1 MKKLLA
7 TAFLALTFYASNA
20 QEINFVEYDLENG
33 LHVILHQDNSA
44 PVVSTSVMYLVGSKE
59 EDKGKT
65 GFAHFFEHVLF
76 TGSKNIKE
84 GEWDKIVNAN
94 GGFYNAN
101 TGHDRTYYFNNFPSN
116 KLELTLWIESER
128 MLHPIIT
135 EKAIKTQQE
144 VVKEEKRLRE
154 NQPYGNLFN
163 VVSENLFKVHPYNNF
178 IIGSMDDL
186 SSASVD
192 YYLEFNKKFHVPNNA
207 ALVVAGD
214 IDIEKTRE
222 MIKKYFS
229 DIPRGIDIPRD
240 YPMEEEIT
248 SAIKVESFDKNIQI
262 PAYLLGYRTP
272 GHNEREAYVMEMIS
286 IYLSSGQSSKLYKR
300 IVDENKLALQISS
313 QNLSLEDYGVYFIF
327 SLPMGDTTM
336 ETILS
341 EIDSEI
347 ELMQTDLISE
357 KDFQKIQN
365 IIENRFVSSN
375 STMSGIGNSL
385 AHNYF
390 FHDST
395 NHINTELDIYKSI
408 SKEEIR
414 MVAKKLLGK
423 NQRLELKYLP
433 ENE

>member
-1 MKKLLA
+1 MKKILTQL
-7 TAFLALTFYASNA
+7 FLVLGFFASNA
-20 QEINFVEYDLENG
+20 QEIDFVEYDLENG

-44 PVVSTSVMYLVGSKE
+44 PVISTSVMYLVGSKE

-154 NQPYGNLFN
+154 NQPYGNIFQ

-178 IIGSMDDL
+178 IIGSMEDL
-186 SSASVD
+186 SSASID

-214 IDIEKTRE
+214 IDIEKTKE

-229 DIPRGIDIPRD
+229 DIPRGIDVPRE

-248 SAIKVESFDKNIQI
+248 STIKVESFDKNIQI

-272 GHNEREAYVMEMIS
+272 GHNEREAYVLEMIS
-286 IYLSSGQSSKLYKR
+286 IYLSSGQSSRLYKR
-300 IVDENKLALQISS
+300 IVDEKKLALQISS
-313 QNLSLEDYGVYFIF
+313 QNLSLEDYGIYFIF
-327 SLPMGDTTM
+327 SLPMGDTKM
-336 ETILS
+336 DTIVS

-347 ELMQTDLISE
+347 ELMQTDLISD

-375 STMSGIGNSL
+375 STVAGIGNSL

-390 FHDST
+390 FHDT
-395 NHINTELDIYKSI
+395 TDHINTELDIYRSI

-414 MVAKKLLGK
+414 EVAKRLLGK

>member
-1 MKKLLA
+1 MKKILA
-7 TAFLALTFYASNA
+7 TALLALSFYASNA

-44 PVVSTSVMYLVGSKE
+44 PVISTSVMYLVGSKE
-59 EDKGKT
+59 EDIGKT

-94 GGFYNAN
+94 GGSYNAN
-101 TGHDRTYYFNNFPSN
+101 TGHDRTYYYNNFPSN

-154 NQPYGNLFN
+154 NQPYGNLYQ
-163 VVSENLFKVHPYNNF
+163 VVSDNLFKVHPYNNF

-186 SSASVD
+186 SSATVD

-207 ALVVAGD
+207 VLVITGD
-214 IDIEKTRE
+214 IEIENTKK
-222 MIKKYFS
+222 MVKKYFS

-240 YPMEEEIT
+240 YPVEEEIT
-248 SAIKVESFDKNIQI
+248 NAIKIESFDKNIQI

-286 IYLSSGQSSKLYKR
+286 IYLSGGQSSKLYKR
-300 IVDENKLALQISS
+300 IVDEEKLALQISS

-327 SLPMGDTTM
+327 SLPMGETTM
-336 ETILS
+336 RTIVS
-341 EIDSEI
+341 EIDEEI
-347 ELMQTDLISE
+347 ELMQTDLISD

-375 STMSGIGNSL
+375 STVAVIGNSL

-414 MVAKKLLGK
+414 EVAKRLLGK

>member
-1 MKKLLA
+1 MNRILA

-20 QEINFVEYDLENG
+20 QKIDFIEYDLENG

-44 PVVSTSVMYLVGSKE
+44 PVISTSVMYLVGSKE

-101 TGHDRTYYFNNFPSN
+101 TGHDRTYYFNDFPSN

-154 NQPYGNLFN
+154 NQPYGNLFQ

-214 IDIEKTRE
+214 IDIKKTKE
-222 MIKKYFS
+222 MINKYFS

-262 PAYLLGYRTP
+262 PAYLLAYRTP

-286 IYLSSGQSSKLYKR
+286 IYLSGGQSSKLYKK
-300 IVDENKLALQISS
+300 IVDEKKLALQISS
-313 QNLSLEDYGVYFIF
+313 QNLSLEDYSVYFIF
-327 SLPMGDTTM
+327 SLPMGETNM
-336 ETILS
+336 ETILN

-347 ELMQTDLISE
+347 ELMQTDLISD

-375 STMSGIGNSL
+375 STVAGIGNSL

-395 NHINTELDIYKSI
+395 NHINTELGIYKSI

-414 MVAKKLLGK
+414 EVAQRLLGK

>member
-1 MKKLLA
+1 MKKILTQL
-7 TAFLALTFYASNA
+7 FLVLGFFVSNA
-20 QEINFVEYDLENG
+20 QEIDFVEYDLENG

-44 PVVSTSVMYLVGSKE
+44 PVISTSVMYLVGSKE

-154 NQPYGNLFN
+154 NQPYGNIFQ

-178 IIGSMDDL
+178 IIGSMEDL
-186 SSASVD
+186 SSASID

-214 IDIEKTRE
+214 IDIEKTKE

-229 DIPRGIDIPRD
+229 DIPRGIDVPRD

-248 SAIKVESFDKNIQI
+248 STIKVESFDKNIQI

-272 GHNEREAYVMEMIS
+272 GHNEREAYVLEMIS
-286 IYLSSGQSSKLYKR
+286 IYLSSGQSSRLYKR
-300 IVDENKLALQISS
+300 IVDEKKLALQISS
-313 QNLSLEDYGVYFIF
+313 QNLSLEDYGIYFIF
-327 SLPMGDTTM
+327 SLPMGDTKM
-336 ETILS
+336 DTIVS

-347 ELMQTDLISE
+347 ELMQTDLISD

-375 STMSGIGNSL
+375 STVAGIGNSL

-390 FHDST
+390 FHDT
-395 NHINTELDIYKSI
+395 TDHINTELDIYRSI

-414 MVAKKLLGK
+414 EVAKRLLGK

>member
-1 MKKLLA
+1 MRNIF
-7 TAFLALTFYASNA
+7 TITFTTISFIALNS
-20 QEINFVEYDLENG
+20 QQIEFVEYDLDNG

-101 TGHDRTYYFNNFPSN
+101 TGHDRTYYFNDFPSN

-154 NQPYGNLFN
+154 NQPYGNLFQ
-163 VVSENLFKVHPYNNF
+163 VVSENIFKVHPYNNF
-178 IIGSMDDL
+178 IIGSMEDL

-214 IDIEKTRE
+214 IDIEKTKE

-229 DIPRGIDIPRD
+229 DIPRGIDVPRE
-240 YPMEEEIT
+240 YPMEDEIT
-248 SAIKVESFDKNIQI
+248 STIKVESFDKNIQI

-272 GHNEREAYVMEMIS
+272 GHNEREAYVLEMIS
-286 IYLSSGQSSKLYKR
+286 IYLSSGQSSRLYKR
-300 IVDENKLALQISS
+300 IVDEKKLALQISS
-313 QNLSLEDYGVYFIF
+313 QNLSLEDYGIYFIF
-327 SLPMGDTTM
+327 SLPMGDTKM
-336 ETILS
+336 DTIVS

-347 ELMQTDLISE
+347 ELMQTDLISD

-375 STMSGIGNSL
+375 STVAGIGNSL

-390 FHDST
+390 FHDTT
-395 NHINTELDIYKSI
+395 NHINTELDIYRSI

-414 MVAKKLLGK
+414 EVAKRLLGK

>member
-1 MKKLLA
+1 MNRILA

-20 QEINFVEYDLENG
+20 QKIDFIEYDLENG

-101 TGHDRTYYFNNFPSN
+101 TGHDRTYYFNDFPSN

-154 NQPYGNLFN
+154 NQPYGNLFQ

-214 IDIEKTRE
+214 IDIKKTKE
-222 MIKKYFS
+222 MINKYFS

-262 PAYLLGYRTP
+262 PAYLLAYRTP

-286 IYLSSGQSSKLYKR
+286 IYLSGGQSSKLYKK
-300 IVDENKLALQISS
+300 IVDEKKLALQISS
-313 QNLSLEDYGVYFIF
+313 QNLSLEDYSVYFIF
-327 SLPMGDTTM
+327 SLPMGETNM
-336 ETILS
+336 ETILN

-347 ELMQTDLISE
+347 ELMQTDLISD

-375 STMSGIGNSL
+375 STVAGIGNSL

-395 NHINTELDIYKSI
+395 NHINTELSIYKSI

-414 MVAKKLLGK
+414 EVAQRLLGK

>member
-1 MKKLLA
+1 MKKILA
-7 TAFLALTFYASNA
+7 TALLALSFYASNA

-44 PVVSTSVMYLVGSKE
+44 PVISTSVMYLVGSKE
-59 EDKGKT
+59 EDIGKT

-94 GGFYNAN
+94 GGSYNAN
-101 TGHDRTYYFNNFPSN
+101 TGHDRTYYYNNFPSN

-154 NQPYGNLFN
+154 NQPYGNLYQ
-163 VVSENLFKVHPYNNF
+163 VVSDNLFKVHPYNNF

-186 SSASVD
+186 SSATVD

-207 ALVVAGD
+207 VLVIAGD
-214 IDIEKTRE
+214 IEIENTKE
-222 MIKKYFS
+222 MVKKYFS

-240 YPMEEEIT
+240 YPVEEEIT
-248 SAIKVESFDKNIQI
+248 NAIKIESFDKNIQI

-286 IYLSSGQSSKLYKR
+286 IYLSGGQSSKLYKR
-300 IVDENKLALQISS
+300 IVDEEKLALQISS

-327 SLPMGDTTM
+327 SLPMGETTM
-336 ETILS
+336 KTIVS
-341 EIDSEI
+341 EIDEEI
-347 ELMQTDLISE
+347 ELMQTDLISD

-375 STMSGIGNSL
+375 STVAGIGNSL

-414 MVAKKLLGK
+414 EVAKRLLGK

>member
-1 MKKLLA
+1 MNKILA

-20 QEINFVEYDLENG
+20 QKIDFIEYDLDNG

-154 NQPYGNLFN
+154 NQPYGNLFQ

-214 IDIEKTRE
+214 IDIEKTKE
-222 MIKKYFS
+222 MINKYFS

-262 PAYLLGYRTP
+262 PAYLLSYRTP

-286 IYLSSGQSSKLYKR
+286 IYLSGGQSSKLYKR
-300 IVDENKLALQISS
+300 IVDEKKLALQISS
-313 QNLSLEDYGVYFIF
+313 QNLSLEDYSVYFIF
-327 SLPMGDTTM
+327 SLPMGETNM

-347 ELMQTDLISE
+347 ELMQTDLISD
-357 KDFQKIQN
+357 KDFEKIQN

-375 STMSGIGNSL
+375 STVAGIGNSL

-414 MVAKKLLGK
+414 EVAQRLLGK

>member
-1 MKKLLA
+1 MNRILA

-20 QEINFVEYDLENG
+20 QKIDFIEYDLENG

-101 TGHDRTYYFNNFPSN
+101 TGHDRTYYFNDFPSN

-154 NQPYGNLFN
+154 NQPYGNLFQ

-214 IDIEKTRE
+214 IDIKKTKE
-222 MIKKYFS
+222 MINKYFS

-262 PAYLLGYRTP
+262 PAYLLAYRTP

-286 IYLSSGQSSKLYKR
+286 IYLSGGQSSKLYKK
-300 IVDENKLALQISS
+300 IVDEKKLALQISS
-313 QNLSLEDYGVYFIF
+313 QNLSLEDYSVYFIF
-327 SLPMGDTTM
+327 SLPMGETNM
-336 ETILS
+336 ETILN

-347 ELMQTDLISE
+347 ELMQTDLISD

-375 STMSGIGNSL
+375 STVAGIGNSL

-395 NHINTELDIYKSI
+395 NHINTELGIYKSI

-414 MVAKKLLGK
+414 EVAQRLLGK

>member
-1 MKKLLA
+1 MKKILA
-7 TAFLALTFYASNA
+7 TALLALSFYASNA
-20 QEINFVEYDLENG
+20 QEINFLEYDLENG
-33 LHVILHQDNSA
+33 LHVILHKDNSA
-44 PVVSTSVMYLVGSKE
+44 PVISTSVMYLVGSKE

-94 GGFYNAN
+94 GGSYNAN
-101 TGHDRTYYFNNFPSN
+101 TGHDRTYYYNNFPSN
-116 KLELTLWIESER
+116 KLELTIWIESER

-154 NQPYGNLFN
+154 NQPYGNLFQ
-163 VVSENLFKVHPYNNF
+163 VVSDNLFKVHPYNNF

-186 SSASVD
+186 SSATVD

-207 ALVVAGD
+207 VLVIAGD
-214 IDIEKTRE
+214 IEIENTKE
-222 MIKKYFS
+222 MVKKYFS

-240 YPMEEEIT
+240 YPVEEEIT
-248 SAIKVESFDKNIQI
+248 NAIKIESFDKNIQI

-286 IYLSSGQSSKLYKR
+286 IYLSGGQSSKLYKR
-300 IVDENKLALQISS
+300 IVDEEKLALQISS

-327 SLPMGDTTM
+327 SLPMGETTM
-336 ETILS
+336 KTIVS
-341 EIDSEI
+341 EIDEEI
-347 ELMQTDLISE
+347 ELMQTDLISD

-375 STMSGIGNSL
+375 STVAGIGNSL

-414 MVAKKLLGK
+414 EVAKRLLGK

>member
-1 MKKLLA
+1 MKKILTQL
-7 TAFLALTFYASNA
+7 FLVLGFFVSNA
-20 QEINFVEYDLENG
+20 QEIDFVEYDLENG

-44 PVVSTSVMYLVGSKE
+44 PVISTSVMYLVGSKE

-154 NQPYGNLFN
+154 NQPYGNIFQ

-178 IIGSMDDL
+178 IIGSMEDL
-186 SSASVD
+186 SSASID

-214 IDIEKTRE
+214 IDIEKTKE

-229 DIPRGIDIPRD
+229 DIPRGIDVPRE

-248 SAIKVESFDKNIQI
+248 STIKVESFDKNIQI

-272 GHNEREAYVMEMIS
+272 GHNEREAYVLEMIS
-286 IYLSSGQSSKLYKR
+286 IYLSSGQSSRLYKR
-300 IVDENKLALQISS
+300 IVDEKKLALQISS
-313 QNLSLEDYGVYFIF
+313 QNLSLEDYGIYFIF
-327 SLPMGDTTM
+327 SLPMGDTKM
-336 ETILS
+336 DTIVS

-347 ELMQTDLISE
+347 ELMQTDLISD

-375 STMSGIGNSL
+375 STVAGIGNSL

-390 FHDST
+390 FHDT
-395 NHINTELDIYKSI
+395 TDHINTELDIYRSI

-414 MVAKKLLGK
+414 EVAKRLLGK

>member
-1 MKKLLA
+1 MRNIFTITL
-7 TAFLALTFYASNA
+7 TTISFIALNS
-20 QEINFVEYDLENG
+20 QQIEFVEYDLDNG

-101 TGHDRTYYFNNFPSN
+101 TGHDRTYYFNDFPSN

-154 NQPYGNLFN
+154 NQPYGNLFQ
-163 VVSENLFKVHPYNNF
+163 VVSENIFKVHPYNNF
-178 IIGSMDDL
+178 IIGSMEDL

-214 IDIEKTRE
+214 IDVEKTKE
-222 MIKKYFS
+222 MINKYFS
-229 DIPRGIDIPRD
+229 DIPRGIDVPRD
-240 YPMEEEIT
+240 YPVEEEIT

-262 PAYLLGYRTP
+262 PAYLLAYRTP
-272 GHNEREAYVMEMIS
+272 GHNEREAYIMEMIS
-286 IYLSSGQSSKLYKR
+286 IYLSGGESSKLYKR
-300 IVDENKLALQISS
+300 IVDEKKFALQIAS
-313 QNLSLEDYGVYFIF
+313 QNLSLEDYGMYFIF
-327 SLPMGDTTM
+327 SLPMGETDM
-336 ETILS
+336 ETIIN

-347 ELMQTDLISE
+347 EKMQTDLISD

-375 STMSGIGNSL
+375 STVAGIGNSL

-395 NHINTELDIYKSI
+395 NHINTELDIFKSI

-414 MVAKKLLGK
+414 EVAQRLLGK

>member
-1 MKKLLA
+1 MRNIF
-7 TAFLALTFYASNA
+7 TIALTTISFIALNS
-20 QEINFVEYDLENG
+20 QQIEFVEYDLDNG

-101 TGHDRTYYFNNFPSN
+101 TGHDRTYYFNDFPSN
-116 KLELTLWIESER
+116 KLELTLWLESER

-154 NQPYGNLFN
+154 NQPYGNLFQ
-163 VVSENLFKVHPYNNF
+163 VVSENIFKVHPYNNF
-178 IIGSMDDL
+178 IIGSMEDL

-214 IDIEKTRE
+214 IDIEKTKE
-222 MIKKYFS
+222 MINKYFS
-229 DIPRGIDIPRD
+229 DIPRGIDVPRD
-240 YPMEEEIT
+240 YPVEEEIT

-262 PAYLLGYRTP
+262 PAYLLAYRTP
-272 GHNEREAYVMEMIS
+272 GHNEREAYIMEMIS
-286 IYLSSGQSSKLYKR
+286 IYLSGGESSKLYKR
-300 IVDENKLALQISS
+300 IVDEKKFALQIAS
-313 QNLSLEDYGVYFIF
+313 QNLSLEDYGMYFIF
-327 SLPMGDTTM
+327 SLPMGETDM
-336 ETILS
+336 ETIIN

-347 ELMQTDLISE
+347 EKMQTDLISD

-375 STMSGIGNSL
+375 STVAGIGNSL

-395 NHINTELDIYKSI
+395 NHINTELDIFKSI

-414 MVAKKLLGK
+414 EVAQRLLGK

>member
-1 MKKLLA
+1 MNKILA

-20 QEINFVEYDLENG
+20 QKIDFIEYDLDNG

-154 NQPYGNLFN
+154 NQPYGNLFQ

-214 IDIEKTRE
+214 IDIEKTKE
-222 MIKKYFS
+222 MINKYFS

-286 IYLSSGQSSKLYKR
+286 IYLSGGQSSKLYKR
-300 IVDENKLALQISS
+300 IVDEKKLALQISS
-313 QNLSLEDYGVYFIF
+313 QNLSLEDYSVYFIF
-327 SLPMGDTTM
+327 SLPMGETNM

-347 ELMQTDLISE
+347 ELMQTDLISD
-357 KDFQKIQN
+357 KDFEKIQN

-375 STMSGIGNSL
+375 STVAGIGNSL

-390 FHDST
+390 FHEST

-414 MVAKKLLGK
+414 EVAQRLLGK

>member
-1 MKKLLA
+1 MNKILA

-20 QEINFVEYDLENG
+20 QKIDFIEYDLDNG

-154 NQPYGNLFN
+154 NQPYGNLFQ

-214 IDIEKTRE
+214 IDIENTKE
-222 MIKKYFS
+222 MINKYFS

-286 IYLSSGQSSKLYKR
+286 IYLSGGQSSKLYKR
-300 IVDENKLALQISS
+300 IVDEKKLALQISS
-313 QNLSLEDYGVYFIF
+313 QNLSLEDYSVYFIF
-327 SLPMGDTTM
+327 SLPMGETNM

-347 ELMQTDLISE
+347 ELMQTDLISD
-357 KDFQKIQN
+357 KDFEKIQN

-375 STMSGIGNSL
+375 STVAGIGNSL

-414 MVAKKLLGK
+414 EVAQRLLGK

>member
-1 MKKLLA
+1 MKKILA

-20 QEINFVEYDLENG
+20 QKIDFIEYDLDNG

-154 NQPYGNLFN
+154 NQPYGNLFQ

-214 IDIEKTRE
+214 IDIEKTKE
-222 MIKKYFS
+222 MINKYFS

-286 IYLSSGQSSKLYKR
+286 IYLSGGQSSKLYKR
-300 IVDENKLALQISS
+300 IVDEKKLALQISS
-313 QNLSLEDYGVYFIF
+313 QNLSLEDYSVYFIF
-327 SLPMGDTTM
+327 SLPMGETNM

-347 ELMQTDLISE
+347 ELMQTDLISD
-357 KDFQKIQN
+357 KDFEKIQN

-375 STMSGIGNSL
+375 STVAGIGNSL

-414 MVAKKLLGK
+414 EVAQRLLGK

>member
-1 MKKLLA
+1 MYKILA

-20 QEINFVEYDLENG
+20 QKINFIEYDLDNG

-76 TGSKNIKE
+76 TGSENIKE

-101 TGHDRTYYFNNFPSN
+101 TGHDRTYYFNDFPSN

-154 NQPYGNLFN
+154 NQPYGNLFQ

-214 IDIEKTRE
+214 IDIEKTKV

-286 IYLSSGQSSKLYKR
+286 IYLSGGQSSKLYKR
-300 IVDENKLALQISS
+300 IVDEKKLALQISS
-313 QNLSLEDYGVYFIF
+313 QNLSLEDYSVYFIF
-327 SLPMGDTTM
+327 SLPMGETKM
-336 ETILS
+336 ETILN

-347 ELMQTDLISE
+347 ELMQTDLISD
-357 KDFQKIQN
+357 KDFEKIQN

-375 STMSGIGNSL
+375 STVAGIGNSL

-395 NHINTELDIYKSI
+395 NHINTELDVYKSI
-408 SKEEIR
+408 TKEEIR
-414 MVAKKLLGK
+414 EVAQKLLGK

>member
-1 MKKLLA
+1 MRNIL
-7 TAFLALTFYASNA
+7 TITFSAFSFIALNS
-20 QEINFVEYDLENG
+20 QQIEFVEYDLDNG

-101 TGHDRTYYFNNFPSN
+101 TGHDRTYYFNDFPSN

-154 NQPYGNLFN
+154 NQPYGNLFQ
-163 VVSENLFKVHPYNNF
+163 VVSENIFKVHPYNNF
-178 IIGSMDDL
+178 IIGSMEDL

-214 IDIEKTRE
+214 IDIEKTKE
-222 MIKKYFS
+222 MINKYFS
-229 DIPRGIDIPRD
+229 DIPRGIDVPRD
-240 YPMEEEIT
+240 YPVEEEIT

-262 PAYLLGYRTP
+262 PAYLLAYRTP
-272 GHNEREAYVMEMIS
+272 GHNEREAYIMEMIS
-286 IYLSSGQSSKLYKR
+286 IYLSGGESSKLYKR
-300 IVDENKLALQISS
+300 IVDEKKFALQIAS
-313 QNLSLEDYGVYFIF
+313 QNLSLEDYGMYFIF
-327 SLPMGDTTM
+327 SLPMGETDM
-336 ETILS
+336 ETIIN

-347 ELMQTDLISE
+347 EKMQTDLISD

-375 STMSGIGNSL
+375 STVAGIGNSL

-395 NHINTELDIYKSI
+395 NHINTELDIFKSI

-414 MVAKKLLGK
+414 EVAQRLLGK

>member
-1 MKKLLA
+1 MKKILTQL
-7 TAFLALTFYASNA
+7 FLVLGFFASNA
-20 QEINFVEYDLENG
+20 QEIDFVEYDLENG

-44 PVVSTSVMYLVGSKE
+44 PVISTSVMYLVGSKE

-154 NQPYGNLFN
+154 NQPYGNIFQ

-178 IIGSMDDL
+178 IIGSMEDL
-186 SSASVD
+186 SSASID

-214 IDIEKTRE
+214 IDIEQTKE

-229 DIPRGIDIPRD
+229 DIPRGIDVPRE

-248 SAIKVESFDKNIQI
+248 STIKVESFDKNIQI

-272 GHNEREAYVMEMIS
+272 GHNEREAYVLEMIS
-286 IYLSSGQSSKLYKR
+286 IYLSSGQSSRLYKR
-300 IVDENKLALQISS
+300 IVDEKKLALQISS
-313 QNLSLEDYGVYFIF
+313 QNLSLEDYGIYFIF
-327 SLPMGDTTM
+327 SLPMGDTKM
-336 ETILS
+336 DTIVN

-347 ELMQTDLISE
+347 ELMQTDLISD

-375 STMSGIGNSL
+375 STVAGIGNSL

-390 FHDST
+390 FHDTT
-395 NHINTELDIYKSI
+395 NHINTELDIYRSI

-414 MVAKKLLGK
+414 EVAKRLLGK

>member
-1 MKKLLA
+1 MKKILA
-7 TAFLALTFYASNA
+7 TALLALSFYASNA

-33 LHVILHQDNSA
+33 LHVILHKDNSA
-44 PVVSTSVMYLVGSKE
+44 PVISTSVMYLVGSKE

-94 GGFYNAN
+94 GGSYNAN
-101 TGHDRTYYFNNFPSN
+101 TGHDRTYYYNNFPSN

-154 NQPYGNLFN
+154 NQPYGNLYQ
-163 VVSENLFKVHPYNNF
+163 VVSDNLFKVHPYNNF

-186 SSASVD
+186 SSATVD

-207 ALVVAGD
+207 VLVIAGD
-214 IDIEKTRE
+214 IEIENTKE
-222 MIKKYFS
+222 MVKKYFS

-240 YPMEEEIT
+240 YPVEEEIT
-248 SAIKVESFDKNIQI
+248 NAIKIESFDKNIQI

-286 IYLSSGQSSKLYKR
+286 IYLSGGQSSKLYKR
-300 IVDENKLALQISS
+300 IVDEEKLALQISS

-327 SLPMGDTTM
+327 SLPMGETTM
-336 ETILS
+336 KTIVS
-341 EIDSEI
+341 EIDEEI
-347 ELMQTDLISE
+347 ELMQTDLISD

-375 STMSGIGNSL
+375 STVAGIGNSL

-414 MVAKKLLGK
+414 EVAKRLLGK

>member
-1 MKKLLA
+1 MKKILTQL
-7 TAFLALTFYASNA
+7 FLALAFFTSNA
-20 QEINFVEYDLENG
+20 QEIDFVEYDLENG

-44 PVVSTSVMYLVGSKE
+44 PVISTSVMYLVGSKE

-154 NQPYGNLFN
+154 NQPYGNIFQ

-178 IIGSMDDL
+178 IIGSMEDL
-186 SSASVD
+186 SSASID

-214 IDIEKTRE
+214 IDIEKTKE

-229 DIPRGIDIPRD
+229 DIPRGIDVPRD
-240 YPMEEEIT
+240 YPMEEEISST
-248 SAIKVESFDKNIQI
+248 IKVESFDKNIQI

-272 GHNEREAYVMEMIS
+272 GHNEREAYVLEMIS
-286 IYLSSGQSSKLYKR
+286 IYLSSGQSSRLYKR
-300 IVDENKLALQISS
+300 IVDEKKLALQISS
-313 QNLSLEDYGVYFIF
+313 QNLSLEDYGIYFIF
-327 SLPMGDTTM
+327 SLPMGDTKM
-336 ETILS
+336 DTIVS

-347 ELMQTDLISE
+347 ELMQTDLISD
-357 KDFQKIQN
+357 KDFEKIQN

-375 STMSGIGNSL
+375 STVAGIGNSL

-414 MVAKKLLGK
+414 EVAQRLLGK

>member
-1 MKKLLA
+1 MRNIL
-7 TAFLALTFYASNA
+7 TITFSAFSFIALNS
-20 QEINFVEYDLENG
+20 QQIEFVEYDLDNG

-101 TGHDRTYYFNNFPSN
+101 TGHDRTYYFNDFPSN

-154 NQPYGNLFN
+154 NQPYGNLFQ
-163 VVSENLFKVHPYNNF
+163 VVSENIFKVHPYNNF
-178 IIGSMDDL
+178 IIGSMEDL

-214 IDIEKTRE
+214 IDIEKTKE
-222 MIKKYFS
+222 LINKYFS
-229 DIPRGIDIPRD
+229 DIPRGIDVPRD
-240 YPMEEEIT
+240 YPVEEEIT

-262 PAYLLGYRTP
+262 PAYLLAYRTP
-272 GHNEREAYVMEMIS
+272 GHNEREAYVLEMIS
-286 IYLSSGQSSKLYKR
+286 IYLSSGQSSRLYKR
-300 IVDENKLALQISS
+300 IVDEKKLALQISS
-313 QNLSLEDYGVYFIF
+313 QNLSLEDYGIYFIF
-327 SLPMGDTTM
+327 SLPMGDTKM
-336 ETILS
+336 DTILS

-347 ELMQTDLISE
+347 ELMQTDLISD

-375 STMSGIGNSL
+375 STVAGIGNSL

-390 FHDST
+390 FHDT
-395 NHINTELDIYKSI
+395 TDHINTELDIYRSI

-414 MVAKKLLGK
+414 EVAKRLLGK

>member
-1 MKKLLA
+1 MRNILTCIF
-7 TAFLALTFYASNA
+7 TAISFFALNS
-20 QEINFVEYDLENG
+20 QQIEFVEYDLDNG

-101 TGHDRTYYFNNFPSN
+101 TGHDRTYYFNDFPSN

-154 NQPYGNLFN
+154 NQPYGNLFQ
-163 VVSENLFKVHPYNNF
+163 VVSENIFKVHPYNNF
-178 IIGSMDDL
+178 IIGSMEDL

-214 IDIEKTRE
+214 IDIEKTKE
-222 MIKKYFS
+222 MINKYFS
-229 DIPRGIDIPRD
+229 DIPRGIDVPRD
-240 YPMEEEIT
+240 YPVEEEIT

-262 PAYLLGYRTP
+262 PAYLLAYRTP
-272 GHNEREAYVMEMIS
+272 GHNEREAYIMEMIS
-286 IYLSSGQSSKLYKR
+286 IYLSGGESSKLYKR
-300 IVDENKLALQISS
+300 IVDEKKFALQIAS
-313 QNLSLEDYGVYFIF
+313 QNLSLEDYGMYFIF
-327 SLPMGDTTM
+327 SLPMGETDM
-336 ETILS
+336 ETIIN

-347 ELMQTDLISE
+347 EKMQTDLISD

-375 STMSGIGNSL
+375 STVAGIGNSL

-395 NHINTELDIYKSI
+395 NHINTELDIFKSI

-414 MVAKKLLGK
+414 EVAQRLLGK

>member
-1 MKKLLA
+1 MRNIF
-7 TAFLALTFYASNA
+7 TIALTTISFIALNS
-20 QEINFVEYDLENG
+20 QQIEFVEYDLDNG

-101 TGHDRTYYFNNFPSN
+101 TGHDRTYYFNDFPSN

-154 NQPYGNLFN
+154 NQPYGNLFQ
-163 VVSENLFKVHPYNNF
+163 VVSENIFKVHPYNNF
-178 IIGSMDDL
+178 IIGSMEDL

-214 IDIEKTRE
+214 IDIDKTKE
-222 MIKKYFS
+222 MINKYFS

-240 YPMEEEIT
+240 YPVEEEIT

-262 PAYLLGYRTP
+262 PAYLLAYRTP
-272 GHNEREAYVMEMIS
+272 GHNEREAYIMEMIS
-286 IYLSSGQSSKLYKR
+286 IYLSGGESSKLYKR
-300 IVDENKLALQISS
+300 IVDEKKFALQIAS

-327 SLPMGDTTM
+327 SLPMGETDM
-336 ETILS
+336 ETIIN

-347 ELMQTDLISE
+347 ETMQTDLISD

-375 STMSGIGNSL
+375 STVAGIGNSL

-395 NHINTELDIYKSI
+395 NHINTELDIFKSI

-414 MVAKKLLGK
+414 EVAQRLLGK

>member
-1 MKKLLA
+1 MNRILA

-20 QEINFVEYDLENG
+20 QKIDFIEYDLENG

-44 PVVSTSVMYLVGSKE
+44 PVISTSVMYLVGSKE

-101 TGHDRTYYFNNFPSN
+101 TGHDRTYYFNDFPSN

-154 NQPYGNLFN
+154 NQPYGNLFQ

-214 IDIEKTRE
+214 IDIKKTKE
-222 MIKKYFS
+222 MINKYFS

-262 PAYLLGYRTP
+262 PAYLLAYRTP

-286 IYLSSGQSSKLYKR
+286 IYLSGGQSSKLYKK
-300 IVDENKLALQISS
+300 IVDEKKLALQISS
-313 QNLSLEDYGVYFIF
+313 QNLSLEDYSVYFIF
-327 SLPMGDTTM
+327 SLPMGETNM
-336 ETILS
+336 ETILN

-347 ELMQTDLISE
+347 ELMQTDLISD

-375 STMSGIGNSL
+375 STVAGIGNSL

-395 NHINTELDIYKSI
+395 NHINTELSIYKSI

-414 MVAKKLLGK
+414 EVAQRLLGK

>member
-1 MKKLLA
+1 MRNIF
-7 TAFLALTFYASNA
+7 TIALTTISFIALNS
-20 QEINFVEYDLENG
+20 QQIEFVEYDLDNG

-101 TGHDRTYYFNNFPSN
+101 TGHDRTYYLNDFPSN

-154 NQPYGNLFN
+154 NQPYGNLFQ
-163 VVSENLFKVHPYNNF
+163 VVSENIFKVHPYNNF
-178 IIGSMDDL
+178 IIGSMEDL

-214 IDIEKTRE
+214 IDIEKTKE
-222 MIKKYFS
+222 MINKYFS
-229 DIPRGIDIPRD
+229 DIPRGIDVPRD
-240 YPMEEEIT
+240 YPVEEEIT

-262 PAYLLGYRTP
+262 PAYLLAYRTP
-272 GHNEREAYVMEMIS
+272 GHNEREAYIMEMIS
-286 IYLSSGQSSKLYKR
+286 IYLSGGESSKLYKR
-300 IVDENKLALQISS
+300 IVDEKKFALQIAS
-313 QNLSLEDYGVYFIF
+313 QNLSLEDYGMYFIF
-327 SLPMGDTTM
+327 SLPMGETDM
-336 ETILS
+336 ETIIN

-347 ELMQTDLISE
+347 EKMQTDLISD

-375 STMSGIGNSL
+375 STVAGIGNSL

-395 NHINTELDIYKSI
+395 NHINTELDIFKSI

-414 MVAKKLLGK
+414 EVAQRLLGK

>member
-1 MKKLLA
+1 MKKILTQL
-7 TAFLALTFYASNA
+7 FLALAFLTSNA
-20 QEINFVEYDLENG
+20 QEIDFVEYDLENG

-44 PVVSTSVMYLVGSKE
+44 PVISTSVMYLVGSKE

-154 NQPYGNLFN
+154 NQPYGNIFQ

-178 IIGSMDDL
+178 IIGSMEDL
-186 SSASVD
+186 SSASID

-214 IDIEKTRE
+214 IDIEKTKE

-229 DIPRGIDIPRD
+229 DIPRGIDVPRD
-240 YPMEEEIT
+240 YPMEEEISST
-248 SAIKVESFDKNIQI
+248 IKVESFDKNIQI

-272 GHNEREAYVMEMIS
+272 GHNEREAYVLEMIS
-286 IYLSSGQSSKLYKR
+286 IYLSSGQSSRLYKR
-300 IVDENKLALQISS
+300 IVDEKKLALQISS
-313 QNLSLEDYGVYFIF
+313 QNLSLEDYGIYFIF
-327 SLPMGDTTM
+327 SLPMGDTKM
-336 ETILS
+336 DTIVS

-347 ELMQTDLISE
+347 ELMQTDLISD

-375 STMSGIGNSL
+375 STVAGIGNSL

-390 FHDST
+390 FHDT
-395 NHINTELDIYKSI
+395 TDHINTELDIYRSI

-414 MVAKKLLGK
+414 EVAKRLLGK

>member
-1 MKKLLA
+1 MKKILA

-154 NQPYGNLFN
+154 NQPYGDLFN

-214 IDIEKTRE
+214 IDIEKTRDL
-222 MIKKYFS
+222 IKKYFS
-229 DIPRGIDIPRD
+229 DIPRGVDIPRE

-286 IYLSSGQSSKLYKR
+286 IYLSSGQSSKLYKK
-300 IVDENKLALQISS
+300 IVDEKKLALQISS

-327 SLPMGDTTM
+327 SLPMGDTNM
-336 ETILS
+336 ETIMG

-347 ELMQTDLISE
+347 ELMQTNLISD
-357 KDFQKIQN
+357 KDFQKLQN

-375 STMSGIGNSL
+375 STVAGIGNSL

-433 ENE
+433 EN

>member
-1 MKKLLA
+1 MNRILA
-7 TAFLALTFYASNA
+7 TAFLALTFCALNA
-20 QEINFVEYDLENG
+20 QKIDFIEYDLENG

-101 TGHDRTYYFNNFPSN
+101 TGHDRTYYFNDFPSN

-154 NQPYGNLFN
+154 NQPYGNLFQ

-186 SSASVD
+186 SSASLD

-214 IDIEKTRE
+214 IDIKKTKE
-222 MIKKYFS
+222 MINKYFS

-262 PAYLLGYRTP
+262 PAYLLAYRTP

-286 IYLSSGQSSKLYKR
+286 IYLSGGQSSKLYKR
-300 IVDENKLALQISS
+300 IVDEKKLALQISS
-313 QNLSLEDYGVYFIF
+313 QNLSLEDYSVYFIF
-327 SLPMGDTTM
+327 SLPMGETNM
-336 ETILS
+336 ETILN

-347 ELMQTDLISE
+347 ELMQTDLISD

-375 STMSGIGNSL
+375 STVAGIGNSL

-395 NHINTELDIYKSI
+395 NHINTELGIYKSI

-414 MVAKKLLGK
+414 EVAQRLLGK

>member
-1 MKKLLA
+1 MKKILTQL
-7 TAFLALTFYASNA
+7 FLALAFLTSNA
-20 QEINFVEYDLENG
+20 QEIDFVEYDLENG

-44 PVVSTSVMYLVGSKE
+44 PVISTSVMYLVGSKE

-154 NQPYGNLFN
+154 NQPYGNIFQ

-178 IIGSMDDL
+178 IIGSMEDL
-186 SSASVD
+186 SSASID

-214 IDIEKTRE
+214 IDIEKTKE

-229 DIPRGIDIPRD
+229 DIPRGIDVPRD

-248 SAIKVESFDKNIQI
+248 STIKVESFDKNIQI

-272 GHNEREAYVMEMIS
+272 GHNEREAYVLEMIS
-286 IYLSSGQSSKLYKR
+286 IYLSSGQSSRLYKR
-300 IVDENKLALQISS
+300 IVDEKKLALQISS
-313 QNLSLEDYGVYFIF
+313 QNLSLEDYGIYFIF
-327 SLPMGDTTM
+327 SLPMGDTKM
-336 ETILS
+336 DTIVS

-347 ELMQTDLISE
+347 ELMQTDLISD

-365 IIENRFVSSN
+365 IIEKRFVSSN
-375 STMSGIGNSL
+375 STVAGIGNSL

-390 FHDST
+390 FHDTT
-395 NHINTELDIYKSI
+395 NHINTELDIYRSI

-414 MVAKKLLGK
+414 EVAKRLLGK

>member
-1 MKKLLA
+1 MRNIF
-7 TAFLALTFYASNA
+7 TITFTTISFIALNS
-20 QEINFVEYDLENG
+20 QQIEFVEYDLDNG

-101 TGHDRTYYFNNFPSN
+101 TGHDRTYYFNDFPSN

-154 NQPYGNLFN
+154 NQPYGNLFQ
-163 VVSENLFKVHPYNNF
+163 VVSENIFKVHPYNNF
-178 IIGSMDDL
+178 IIGSMEDL

-214 IDIEKTRE
+214 IDIEKTKE
-222 MIKKYFS
+222 MINKYFS

-240 YPMEEEIT
+240 YPVEEEIT

-262 PAYLLGYRTP
+262 PAYLLAYRTP
-272 GHNEREAYVMEMIS
+272 GHNEREAYIMEMIS
-286 IYLSSGQSSKLYKR
+286 IYLSGGESSKLYKR
-300 IVDENKLALQISS
+300 IVDEKKFALQIAS
-313 QNLSLEDYGVYFIF
+313 QNLSLEDYGMYFIF
-327 SLPMGDTTM
+327 SLPMGETDM
-336 ETILS
+336 ETIIN

-347 ELMQTDLISE
+347 EKMQTDLISD

-375 STMSGIGNSL
+375 STVAGIGNSL

-395 NHINTELDIYKSI
+395 NHINTELDIFKSI

-414 MVAKKLLGK
+414 EVAQRLLGK

>member
-1 MKKLLA
+1 MKKILTQL
-7 TAFLALTFYASNA
+7 FLVLGFFASNA
-20 QEINFVEYDLENG
+20 QEIDFVEYDLENG

-44 PVVSTSVMYLVGSKE
+44 PVISTSVMYLVGSKE

-154 NQPYGNLFN
+154 NQPYGNIFQ

-178 IIGSMDDL
+178 IIGSMEDL
-186 SSASVD
+186 STASID

-214 IDIEKTRE
+214 IDIEKTKE

-229 DIPRGIDIPRD
+229 DIPRGIDVPRE

-248 SAIKVESFDKNIQI
+248 STIKVESFDKNIQI

-272 GHNEREAYVMEMIS
+272 GHNEREAYVLEMIS
-286 IYLSSGQSSKLYKR
+286 IYLSSGQSSRLYKR
-300 IVDENKLALQISS
+300 IVDEKKLALQISS
-313 QNLSLEDYGVYFIF
+313 QNLSLEDYGIYFIF
-327 SLPMGDTTM
+327 SLPMGDTKM
-336 ETILS
+336 DTIVS

-347 ELMQTDLISE
+347 ELMQTDLISD

-375 STMSGIGNSL
+375 STVAGIGNSL

-390 FHDST
+390 FHDTT
-395 NHINTELDIYKSI
+395 NHINTELDIYRSI

-414 MVAKKLLGK
+414 EVAKRLLGK

>member
-1 MKKLLA
+1 MNKILA
-7 TAFLALTFYASNA
+7 TAFLALTLYASNA
-20 QEINFVEYDLENG
+20 QKIDFIEYDLDNG

-154 NQPYGNLFN
+154 NQPYGNLFQ

-214 IDIEKTRE
+214 IDIEKTKE
-222 MIKKYFS
+222 MINKYFS

-286 IYLSSGQSSKLYKR
+286 IYLSGGQSSKLYKR
-300 IVDENKLALQISS
+300 IVDEKKLALQISS
-313 QNLSLEDYGVYFIF
+313 QNLSLEDYSVYFIF
-327 SLPMGDTTM
+327 SLPMGETKM
-336 ETILS
+336 ETILN

-347 ELMQTDLISE
+347 ELMQTDLISD
-357 KDFQKIQN
+357 KDFEKIQN

-375 STMSGIGNSL
+375 STVAGIGNSL

-395 NHINTELDIYKSI
+395 NHINTELDVYKSI
-408 SKEEIR
+408 TKEEIR
-414 MVAKKLLGK
+414 EVAQKLLGK

>member
-1 MKKLLA
+1 
-7 TAFLALTFYASNA
+7 
-20 QEINFVEYDLENG
+20 
-33 LHVILHQDNSA
+33 
-44 PVVSTSVMYLVGSKE
+44 
-59 EDKGKT
+59 
-65 GFAHFFEHVLF
+65 
-76 TGSKNIKE
+76 
-84 GEWDKIVNAN
+84 
-94 GGFYNAN
+94 
-101 TGHDRTYYFNNFPSN
+101 
-116 KLELTLWIESER
+116 

-154 NQPYGNLFN
+154 NQPYGDLFN

-214 IDIEKTRE
+214 IDIEKTRDL
-222 MIKKYFS
+222 IKKYFS
-229 DIPRGIDIPRD
+229 DIPRGVDIPRE

-300 IVDENKLALQISS
+300 IVDEKKLALQISS

-327 SLPMGDTTM
+327 SLPMGDTNM
-336 ETILS
+336 ETIMS

-347 ELMQTDLISE
+347 ELMQTDLISD
-357 KDFQKIQN
+357 KDFQKLQN

-375 STMSGIGNSL
+375 STVAGIGNSL

>member
-1 MKKLLA
+1 MNRILA

-20 QEINFVEYDLENG
+20 QKIDFIEYDLENG

-101 TGHDRTYYFNNFPSN
+101 TGHDRTYYFNDFPSN
-116 KLELTLWIESER
+116 KLELTLWLESER

-154 NQPYGNLFN
+154 NQPYGNLFQ

-214 IDIEKTRE
+214 IDIKKTKE
-222 MIKKYFS
+222 MINKYFS

-262 PAYLLGYRTP
+262 PGYLLAYRTP

-286 IYLSSGQSSKLYKR
+286 IYLSGGQSSKLYKR
-300 IVDENKLALQISS
+300 IVDEKKLALQISS
-313 QNLSLEDYGVYFIF
+313 QNLSLEDYSVYFIF
-327 SLPMGDTTM
+327 SLPMGETNM
-336 ETILS
+336 ETILN

-347 ELMQTDLISE
+347 ELMQTDLISD

-375 STMSGIGNSL
+375 STVAGIGNSL

-395 NHINTELDIYKSI
+395 NHINTELSIYKSI

-414 MVAKKLLGK
+414 EVAQRLLGK

>member
-1 MKKLLA
+1 
-7 TAFLALTFYASNA
+7 
-20 QEINFVEYDLENG
+20 
-33 LHVILHQDNSA
+33 
-44 PVVSTSVMYLVGSKE
+44 MYLVGSKE
-59 EDKGKT
+59 EDIGKT

-94 GGFYNAN
+94 GGSYNAN
-101 TGHDRTYYFNNFPSN
+101 TGHDRTYYYNNFPSN

-154 NQPYGNLFN
+154 NQPYGNLYQ
-163 VVSENLFKVHPYNNF
+163 VVSDNLFKVHPYNNF

-186 SSASVD
+186 SSATVD

-207 ALVVAGD
+207 VLVITGD
-214 IDIEKTRE
+214 IEIENTKK
-222 MIKKYFS
+222 MVKKYFS

-240 YPMEEEIT
+240 YPVEEEIT
-248 SAIKVESFDKNIQI
+248 NAIKIESFDKNIQI

-286 IYLSSGQSSKLYKR
+286 IYLSGGQSSKLYKR
-300 IVDENKLALQISS
+300 IVDEEKLALQISS

-327 SLPMGDTTM
+327 SLPMGETTM
-336 ETILS
+336 KTIVS
-341 EIDSEI
+341 EIDEEI
-347 ELMQTDLISE
+347 ELMQTDLISD

-375 STMSGIGNSL
+375 STVAGIGNSL

-414 MVAKKLLGK
+414 EVAKRLLGK

-433 ENE
+433 EN

>member
-1 MKKLLA
+1 M
-7 TAFLALTFYASNA
+7 
-20 QEINFVEYDLENG
+20 
-33 LHVILHQDNSA
+33 HVILHQDNSA

-154 NQPYGNLFN
+154 NQPYGDLFN

-214 IDIEKTRE
+214 IDIEKTRDL
-222 MIKKYFS
+222 IKKYFS
-229 DIPRGIDIPRD
+229 DIPRGVDIPRE

-286 IYLSSGQSSKLYKR
+286 IYLSSGQSSKLYKK
-300 IVDENKLALQISS
+300 IVDEKKLALQISS

-327 SLPMGDTTM
+327 SLPMGDTNM
-336 ETILS
+336 ETIMS

-347 ELMQTDLISE
+347 ELMQTNLISD
-357 KDFQKIQN
+357 KDFQKLQN

-375 STMSGIGNSL
+375 STVAGIGNSL